1 MIPAWHEGM
10 LLTFLM
16 NAAWMAAV
24 AAALGWCIER
34 ARVHVAAR
42 ELAWT
47 LGLLVAVAAPFV
59 SVLLPQATAASAIEG
74 LRFVATISAPTGT
87 SGFRW
92 TRYVA
97 AAYLLTVGFAG
108 ARLLW
113 RWVQLS
119 RLSADTIA
127 APMTFGILR
136 RRILL
141 PESFRR
147 VAPALAVEVALAH
160 ERTHLERHDF
170 ARNLAMEIATLPVA
184 FHPAVWFM
192 KDRLAQARELVCD
205 DLTARAFGDRHRY
218 AQGLIEAARVIAP
231 SPAAPSPLAMG
242 MLDHTDFEER
252 IIMLNNPA
260 PTRFRRGYLLLGAML
275 TLAPSMTLFSFYF
288 QSEDPVYKIGNGTK
302 APRLTYHEE
311 PGYSKAAEQE
321 KIAGTVMLG
330 VEISKAGVAEKIVVK
345 RGLHAELDANA
356 VEAVKKWRFEPG
368 TREGAPVR
376 VAATIEVNFK
386 LK

>member
-47 LGLLVAVAAPFV
+47 LGLLVAVAAPLA

-113 RWVQLS
+113 RWAQLS

-127 APMTFGILR
+127 VPMTFGILR

-141 PESFRR
+141 PDSFRR
-147 VAPALAVEVALAH
+147 VAPPLAVEVALAH

-184 FHPAVWFM
+184 FHPAVWCM
-192 KDRLAQARELVCD
+192 KVRLAQARELVCD

-218 AQGLIEAARVIAP
+218 AQGLIEAARVIAQ
-231 SPAAPSPLAMG
+231 SPAAPSRLAMG

-252 IIMLNNPA
+252 IMMLNNPA
-260 PTRFRRGYLLLGAML
+260 PARFRRGYLLLGAML
-275 TLAPSMTLFSFYF
+275 TLAPAMTLFGFYF
-288 QSEDPVYKIGNGTK
+288 QNDDPVYKIGNGVA
-302 APRLTYHEE
+302 APKLSHKEE
-311 PGYSKAAEQE
+311 PRYSDAAEAE
-321 KIAGTVMLG
+321 KIQGTVVLG
-330 VEISKAGVAEKIVVK
+330 LEISKAGVAEKIVIK
-345 RGLHAELDANA
+345 RSLHRELDANA
-356 VEAVKKWRFEPG
+356 VECVKRWRFEPG
-368 TREGAPVR
+368 TKEGSPVR